1 MRRLSVVASHLCA
14 APASSVA
21 VAVDVD
27 AIVEAPGDEAPRLI
41 ALAQLAKEGEI
52 SAEELLAAKL
62 KVLGVAEAP
71 TVDQTAVSGSE
82 YVVLDSDAGESL
94 LESCTSDRE
103 RECSTADVCA
113 YVVGPVATAR
123 FRAVFLRHGCWRAQ
137 SPTS

>member
-1 MRRLSVVASHLCA
+1 MKRLSVVASHLCA

-52 SAEELLAAKL
+52 NAEELLAAKL

-82 YVVLDSDAGESL
+82 YVVLDSDAGQSL
-94 LESCTSDRE
+94 LESCTSDRG
-103 RECSTADVCA
+103 RECSRCLCL
-113 YVVGPVATAR
+113 VGPVATVR
-123 FRAVFLRHGCWRAQ
+123 FRAVFLRHGCCRPQ
-137 SPTS
+137 SLTL